1 MAELRLVLRY
11 YKEEKARTISTCFH
25 YQLENGKDYNLKMSG
40 ELFLLSLLIK
50 VLLCLEF

>member
-1 MAELRLVLRY
+1 MAELWLVLRY

-25 YQLENGKDYNLKMSG
+25 YHVGNGKDYNLKMSG

-50 VLLCLEF
+50 ILLCLEF